1 MKTLKIYT
9 FITMFMLYALT
20 FAMEP
25 LRVES
30 IYIRNISL
38 FIIIGIFA
46 YGVIN
51 QIAKFTIESMNLKGI
66 KETLVYSLKVLVFAT
81 ILLLTSTLQINFM
94 QYKNIPIS
102 KGCSF
107 YDEYENPIYEN
118 QFNTGCANI
127 DYILKTEDYL
137 EFNVEESYSY
147 ISRIPFRFDQEDN
160 QSYENVLLNNKVL
173 TTTKITYD
181 DEHRILESEVIRTYV
196 HSVDADVRGSSF
208 YSTVHTITKNTYGEK
223 FEQVIQKGYV
233 VFDSNESD
241 SYTLEHADLSNVEY
255 STIRYYQVD
264 LSGNSYEIY
273 KEYTK
278 DDELV
283 TDLYVTVTEER
294 DSYTIREVNSIVDR
308 VVATKYTIEGEKV
321 LVGNANEFE
330 DELTKISKMY
340 SLHNEYGM
348 IITDARS
355 YIGINE
361 FNFIST
367 SNRNYY
373 VQKFE
378 YTYTNSTYTHYFYY
392 EFHETDN
399 GLYLEVLDFNDI
411 SLYDY
416 LFNKDYYDEYY
427 NQPGYFKGSYLNQEA
442 TSIFDI
448 SYEFED
454 LIYTEPIYID

>member
-9 FITMFMLYALT
+9 FITMFILYALT

-25 LRVES
+25 LRIEN
-30 IYIRNISL
+30 IYIRNITL

-51 QIAKFTIESMNLKGI
+51 QITKLTIESMNLKGI
-66 KETLVYSLKVLVFAT
+66 KETIVYSLKVLVFAT

-127 DYILKTEDYL
+127 DYLLKTEDYL

-160 QSYENVLLNNKVL
+160 QSYENVLLENKSL

-181 DEHRILESEVIRTYV
+181 NEHRILESEVIRTYV

-208 YSTVHTITKNTYGEK
+208 LSTAHTITKNTYGEQ

-233 VFDSNESD
+233 VFESNESD

-308 VVATKYTIEGEKV
+308 VVTTKYTIEGEQV
-321 LVGNANEFE
+321 RVNNVE
-330 DELTKISKMY
+330 DELTRLYQIY

-348 IITDARS
+348 IITDAWPT
-355 YIGINE
+355 IVIEE

-367 SNRNYY
+367 SDRNYY
-373 VQKFE
+373 VQKIE
-378 YTYTNSTYTHYFYY
+378 YTNNNDTYTDYYYY
-392 EFHETDN
+392 EFHVTDN

-427 NQPGYFKGSYLNQEA
+427 NQPGHFSGSFLIQQA
-442 TSIFDI
+442 SSIFDI
-448 SYEFED
+448 SYDFEE
-454 LIYTEPIYID
+454 LIYTKPIYVD

>member
-1 MKTLKIYT
+1 MKTLNIYT
-9 FITMFMLYALT
+9 FITMFILYALT

-30 IYIRNISL
+30 IYIRNVSL
-38 FIIIGIFA
+38 FIIIGVFA

-107 YDEYENPIYEN
+107 YDAYENPIYEN

-127 DYILKTEDYL
+127 EYIVKTKDYL
-137 EFNVEESYSY
+137 EFNIEESYSF
-147 ISRIPFRFDQEDN
+147 ISRVPFRFDQEDN
-160 QSYENVLLNNKVL
+160 ESYENVFLVNKSL
-173 TTTKITYD
+173 ITTKITYD
-181 DEHRILESEVIRTYV
+181 DEHKILESEVIRT
-196 HSVDADVRGSSF
+196 SLFTADADVRGSSF
-208 YSTVHTITKNTYGEK
+208 YSTIRTITKNSYGEQ

-233 VFDSNESD
+233 VFESNTSD
-241 SYTLEHADLSNVEY
+241 TYILEHADLSDVEY

-264 LSGNSYEIY
+264 LNGNSYEIY

-294 DSYTIREVNSIVDR
+294 DSYTVREVNSIVDR
-308 VVATKYTIEGEKV
+308 VVTTKYTKEGEQV
-321 LVGNANEFE
+321 LAGNAIEFE
-330 DELTKISKMY
+330 DELTKISKIY

-348 IITDARS
+348 IIIDSRS
-355 YIGINE
+355 SIGINE

-373 VQKFE
+373 VRKFE
-378 YTYTNSTYTHYFYY
+378 YTYTNSTYTDYYYY

-416 LFNKDYYDEYY
+416 LFNKDYYDKYY
-427 NQPGYFKGSYLNQEA
+427 NQPGHFKGSYLNQEA

-448 SYEFED
+448 SYDFED